1 MYRNTRVLIYFQCL
15 ILPNFQVDNPIKQML
30 FYKNRD
36 LEKIVSL
43 QVTEQIELKK
53 VTLRKSFLES
63 LAKQNEN

>member
-1 MYRNTRVLIYFQCL
+1 MYRNTRVLICFQCL